1 MEPQGAVR
9 LRWSLLLLAAAVLA
23 AALAGLWQRRANEE
37 LVQERLEIR
46 AVQMAAR
53 LRQHMQ
59 TYESG
64 LLGVRGA
71 LVASDSAAVTV
82 SREQF
87 RRYIESLD
95 MPRHFPGAR
104 GFGFIRRVPLEQEAA
119 FLAQARRDGAPDLRI
134 RQLAP
139 NPDERFVIQYI
150 EPVERNAQAL
160 GLDIASE
167 ATRREAALAALRS
180 GESRLTGPITLLRPS
195 GQGEPSVLLLLPVYR
210 TLVPPEPAR
219 RDALALGWASA
230 PLVMEEVLQDF
241 DDEGGVLAMA
251 ITDETATAPQRVF
264 ASRTWITEPDAQV
277 HGVSMEL
284 FGRTWLLEVQGSPAF
299 IQRLNLRSP
308 GEAAAAVAAAAALLW
323 LLLHLAWRSMQRRH
337 VIQHERAQMA
347 AMVDG
352 AHDAIVRHTLD
363 DRILSWNAAAERL
376 LGWRFDEVRGRTL
389 AELTVPAELREK
401 AQQAH
406 ARVRRGEDVP
416 PFETVRLDRQGNALE
431 VLLSMVPI
439 RGDDGRVAG
448 IATTMR
454 DIRAERDAQTR
465 ILELNASLQQQVQQ
479 VHRMATRERAILAS
493 AASAIIAMDLEGHV
507 IAFNPAAE
515 AMFRLPAAQALGG
528 SVASFCDPEELRYK
542 ARFFPQDVKDNAG
555 RLPPEMRQGLERSDV
570 SPHAGAQ
577 RNEWTYV
584 RADGTRFPGLLSL
597 SVLRADDDQAVGF
610 LAVITDL
617 TERKALEDALR
628 QRTQQAEAA
637 SRAKTAFL
645 ANMSHEF
652 RTPLNAVIGLG
663 WLLRRMP
670 LPDKAQDHVR
680 HIRQA
685 GEQLLALTNDIL
697 DLARI
702 EAGGMV
708 LEQVP
713 VSLQELLEAVRA
725 LVQPQADAK
734 GLALHVEALPNLLT
748 TVMGDPLRL
757 RQVLINLL
765 GNAVKFTPSGSVTL
779 RVQELARRE
788 RHTTLRFEV
797 IDTGIG
803 IEPEMQARIF
813 EPFTQADSSTTR
825 RFGGTGLGLTIVRR
839 LVEMM
844 SGQLEVE
851 SEPGQGSTFSVT
863 LTLEIAEPG
872 RVEA

>member
-1 MEPQGAVR
+1 MEPQGAAR
-9 LRWSLLLLAAAVLA
+9 LTWLLSLLVAGALA
-23 AALAGLWQRRANEE
+23 AALAGLWQRRTNEA

-46 AVQMAAR
+46 AVQIAAR
-53 LRQHMQ
+53 LRQLMQ

-104 GFGFIRRVPLEQEAA
+104 GFGFIRRVPLEHEAA

-134 RQLAP
+134 RPLGP
-139 NPDERFVIQYI
+139 NPGERFVIQYI

-167 ATRREAALAALRS
+167 ASRREAALAALRS
-180 GESRLTGPITLLRPS
+180 GEPRLTAPVTLLQAG
-195 GQGEPSVLLLLPVYR
+195 GQGERSVLLLLPVYR
-210 TLVPPEPAR
+210 TLVPPELAR
-219 RDALALGWASA
+219 RDVLALGWASA

-241 DDEGGVLAMA
+241 DDEGGALAMA
-251 ITDETATAPQRVF
+251 LTDKTATAPQRIF
-264 ASRTWITEPDAQV
+264 SSQTWVIDPDAQV
-277 HGVSMEL
+277 KGVSMEL

-299 IQRLNLRSP
+299 LQRLNLRGP
-308 GEAAAAVAAAAALLW
+308 REAAAAAAAVAALLW
-323 LLLHLAWRSMQRRH
+323 LLLHLAWRSMQRRR

-347 AMVDG
+347 AMVEG
-352 AHDAIVRHTLD
+352 AHDAIVRHTRD

-389 AELTVPAELREK
+389 TELTVPAKLLEK
-401 AQQAH
+401 VQH
-406 ARVRRGEDVP
+406 VHERVQRGEDVP
-416 PFETVRLDRQGNALE
+416 PFDTVRLDRHGRPLD
-431 VLLSMVPI
+431 VSLSMVPI
-439 RGDDGRVAG
+439 RGDDMRVAG

-479 VHRMATRERAILAS
+479 VRRIATRERAILAS

-515 AMFRLPAAQALGG
+515 AMFRVPAAQALGR
-528 SVASFCDPEELRYK
+528 SVAGFCDPEELRYK

-555 RLPPEMRQGLERSDV
+555 RLPPEMRQGLDRSDV

-652 RTPLNAVIGLG
+652 RTPLNAVLGFSQLLQQRSLPEDVARFIG
-663 WLLRRMP
+663 
-670 LPDKAQDHVR
+670 
-680 HIRQA
+680 HIHDA
-685 GEQLLALTNDIL
+685 GEQLLALVSDVL
-697 DLARI
+697 DLSRI
-702 EAGGMV
+702 EAGEMRLEEAEFETAPLLDTVLAMV
-708 LEQVP
+708 
-713 VSLQELLEAVRA
+713 R
-725 LVQPQADAK
+725 PQADAK
-734 GLALHVEALPNLLT
+734 GLALVADVPAALPRRL
-748 TVMGDPLRL
+748 VGDALRL
-757 RQVLINLL
+757 RQVLLNLL
-765 GNAVKFTPSGSVTL
+765 GNAVKFTAAGSVTL
-779 RVQELARRE
+779 RVHVLAAE
-788 RHTTLRFEV
+788 AGQALLRFDV
-797 IDTGIG
+797 ADTGIG
-803 IEPEMQARIF
+803 IAPEQQMRIF
-813 EPFTQADSSTTR
+813 EPFTQADASTTR
-825 RFGGTGLGLTIVRR
+825 RFGGTGLGLSIVRR
-839 LVEMM
+839 LLDMM
-844 SGQLEVE
+844 GGTLTMESQLG
-851 SEPGQGSTFSVT
+851 SGSTFSVT
-863 LTLEIAEPG
+863 LPSLTA
-872 RVEA
+872 